1 MAKMPLPKKEPA
13 KEGKT
18 SYADVV
24 RTGGADQRAV
34 AASKVAELEKAI
46 SQLGDN
52 PILAATK
59 TMLEKD
65 LAMQQRLA
73 KDDRSTAK
81 KLDQKQAWAERET
94 KRIATE
100 TKRIE
105 EARATLERRQAAL
118 TAELASIETL
128 KADILVGGPV
138 AMDEDEMLSPEAV
151 AELKHMEEKE
161 LNLRRGVAR
170 KRAVGSPP
178 ESPIV
183 DPSVLQSWEA
193 EANALLEEIESKNKR
208 LRRNLSA
215 ETAAVR

>member
-1 MAKMPLPKKEPA
+1 M
-13 KEGKT
+13 
-18 SYADVV
+18 S
-24 RTGGADQRAV
+24 GARCDHLRASSV
-34 AASKVAELEKAI
+34 T
-46 SQLGDN
+46 N
-52 PILAATK
+52 
-59 TMLEKD
+59 
-65 LAMQQRLA
+65 
-73 KDDRSTAK
+73 
-81 KLDQKQAWAERET
+81 
-94 KRIATE
+94 
-100 TKRIE
+100 KRIE

-138 AMDEDEMLSPEAV
+138 AMDDDENLSPEAV

-193 EANALLEEIESKNKR
+193 EANALFEEIESKNKR
-208 LRRNLSA
+208 FRRNLSA

>member
-1 MAKMPLPKKEPA
+1 MPLPKKEPT
-13 KEGKT
+13 KEGKA

-34 AASKVAELEKAI
+34 AASKVTELEKAI

-138 AMDEDEMLSPEAV
+138 AMDDDEMLSPEAV
-151 AELKHMEEKE
+151 AELKHTWK
-161 LNLRRGVAR
+161 
-170 KRAVGSPP
+170 KRS
-178 ESPIV
+178 
-183 DPSVLQSWEA
+183 
-193 EANALLEEIESKNKR
+193 
-208 LRRNLSA
+208 
-215 ETAAVR
+215 